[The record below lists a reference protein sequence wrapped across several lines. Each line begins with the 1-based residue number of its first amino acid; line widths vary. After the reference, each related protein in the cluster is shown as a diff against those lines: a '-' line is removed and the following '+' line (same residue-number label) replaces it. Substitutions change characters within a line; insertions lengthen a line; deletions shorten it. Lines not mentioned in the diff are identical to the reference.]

1 FGDNNSSLNP
11 YQITEQRILIRYTW
25 LSGAVKLHTFQL
37 FFWQS
42 SVAKGIWILSN
53 STISFHSATSL
64 IIGGKSATFSSIVAI
79 ANFVKVLGEFI
90 SAEMQK
96 FNPGEDFISNKFELS
111 CFFSELICI
120 FH

>member
-1 FGDNNSSLNP
+1 MFSVKINTTILRIFTRFRGQNFFRKKRTLGSQYNFMSMNFNIFP

-79 ANFVKVLGEFI
+79 ANFV
-90 SAEMQK
+90 
-96 FNPGEDFISNKFELS
+96 
-111 CFFSELICI
+111 
-120 FH
+120 